1 MSKIFDLINELCPD
15 GEQRGQTGRHL
26 LDVRPFASER
36 SILRS
41 NASDGSKISLAKPSK
56 NLKGLI

>member
-15 GEQRGQTGRHL
+15 GEQREQAGHQL
-26 LDVRPFASER
+26 LDVRPFASEW

-41 NASDGSKISLAKPSK
+41 NASDGSEISLAKPSK
-56 NLKGLI
+56 ILKGLK

>member
-1 MSKIFDLINELCPD
+1 MSKIFDLIKELCPN

-26 LDVRPFASER
+26 LDVRPFASEW

-41 NASDGSKISLAKPSK
+41 NASDGSEISLAKPSK
-56 NLKGLI
+56 ILKGLK

>member
-15 GEQRGQTGRHL
+15 GEQSGQTGRQL
-26 LDVRPFASER
+26 LDVRPFASEW

-41 NASDGSKISLAKPSK
+41 NANDGSEISLAKSSK
-56 NLKGLI
+56 ILKGLK